1 MSGLVKYEKNP
12 DYKTK
17 RQQAKQQKEKEQ
29 DQQSYG
35 YGGGYVAPDANL
47 DADTFT
53 QNTTGSSS
61 GSKREAL
68 KNLGAGVYNKLK
80 DVDKDNLPVRIQLAD
95 ESVLKK
101 RAKASKGGL
110 HPSVTDNDPNKFDY
124 DLDELIAEEQEK
136 DARELK
142 ESVARA
148 NQGFSDV

>member
-1 MSGLVKYEKNP
+1 MSGLVTYEKNP

-17 RQQAKQQKEKEQ
+17 RQQKQQKEKEQ
-29 DQQSYG
+29 NQQSFG

-53 QNTTGSSS
+53 YNTGSSS

-68 KNLGAGVYNKLK
+68 KNLGTGVYNKLK
-80 DVDKDNLPVRIQLAD
+80 DVDKDNLPMRIQLAD

-101 RAKASKGGL
+101 RVKASKTGGL
-110 HPSVTDNDPNKFDY
+110 HPSITDKDPNNFDY

-136 DARELK
+136 DALDLK